1 MIVKNFEEI
10 LNTKFCDLPKTPVL
24 SPVPAFDRRKSIIC
38 RKTSIGLILKKVEY
52 STFSIGPIL
61 IAKSEFDIIPNI

>member
-1 MIVKNFEEI
+1 LEKSVIVKNFEEI

-38 RKTSIGLILKKVEY
+38 RKTSIGLILKKVDKKY
-52 STFSIGPIL
+52 
-61 IAKSEFDIIPNI
+61 